1 MSPGRSAVEALYR
14 EVVLDHYRH
23 PRNREPL
30 ASADG
35 EALVHNPVCGDQVR
49 VEVAL
54 DGACVDEVSAR
65 TRGCSIAVAAG
76 SVMTELV
83 RGLDTGRVAELADAI
98 RSLVSGDPPPE
109 SLDERLRAFA
119 RVADLPSR
127 RRCALLAWDALDEA
141 LTAARRADGVAR
153 SEA

>member
-1 MSPGRSAVEALYR
+1 MSAGRSLDAVEQLYR

-30 ASADG
+30 AAPQG
-35 EALVHNPVCGDQVR
+35 EALLHNPLCGDQVR
-49 VEVAL
+49 VEVRVE
-54 DGACVDEVSAR
+54 DGRIQEVSAR

-83 RGLDTGRVAELADAI
+83 RGLTPDEAAPLEAGLTR
-98 RSLVSGDPPPE
+98 LVQGEPAPPD
-109 SLDERLRAFA
+109 LDSRLRAFA

-127 RRCALLAWDALDEA
+127 RRCATLPWEA
-141 LTAARRADGVAR
+141 LAEALANAAG
-153 SEA
+153 